1 MIINRLKFTQMKKIM
16 FSLSAFFFLT
26 VSLVAQSKKQI
37 DQFGNVISDSKF
49 AIYPD
54 SGGNLKIIQPD
65 SSNLP
70 SNQSKLD
77 PETLVII
84 NGDIYVTGLK
94 WINPKIIK
102 SLTVLKDT
110 EAKKTYGELGKKGA
124 LLITTK

>member
-1 MIINRLKFTQMKKIM
+1 MKKIM
-16 FSLSAFFFLT
+16 LSLSAILFLT

-54 SGGNLKIIQPD
+54 SDGKLKIIQPD

-70 SNQSKLD
+70 THQSKLD

-84 NGDIYVTGLK
+84 DGDIYVTGLK
-94 WINPKIIK
+94 YINPKIIK
-102 SLTVLKDT
+102 SMTVLKNT
-110 EAKKTYGELGKKGA
+110 EAKKTYGDLGKKGA

>member
-1 MIINRLKFTQMKKIM
+1 MKKIM
-16 FSLSAFFFLT
+16 LALSAILFLS
-26 VSLVAQSKKQI
+26 VSLVAQSKKQF

-54 SGGNLKIIQPD
+54 SDGKLKIIQPD
-65 SSNLP
+65 STNLQP
-70 SNQSKLD
+70 HQSKLD

-94 WINPKIIK
+94 YINPKIIK
-102 SLTVLKDT
+102 SMTVLKDT
-110 EAKKTYGELGKKGA
+110 EAKKAYGDLGKKGA

>member
-1 MIINRLKFTQMKKIM
+1 MIINRLKFTQMKKIL
-16 FSLSAFFFLT
+16 FSLTAILFLS
-26 VSLVAQSKKQI
+26 VSLVAQSNKQI

-54 SGGNLKIIQPD
+54 SDGKLKIIQPD
-65 SSNLP
+65 SSNLSP
-70 SNQSKLD
+70 HQSKLD

-94 WINPKIIK
+94 YINPKIIK
-102 SLTVLKDT
+102 AIAVLKDT
-110 EAKKTYGELGKKGA
+110 EAKKTYGDLGKKGA